1 MFKCFAIAVWNDIKY
16 LATLVSKIN
25 SKLNISD
32 YFDKVDPDCFS
43 VPATTPSTPTM
54 PTVAVQLK
62 WRSEDNMSKL
72 QELFSFVQVKIKFF
86 RRILIYLPNTYS
98 MSECLKLS
106 SLTIHKQLIESIQKD
121 FLYLHFT
128 FTLMFWN
135 AFEMLLKCFWNAFT
149 SKCYL
154 RFHNFIT

>member
-43 VPATTPSTPTM
+43 VPATTPFTSTM

-121 FLYLHFT
+121 FLYLHS
-128 FTLMFWN
+128 LWC
-135 AFEMLLKCFWNAFT
+135 FEMLLPQNVIYGFITSQFWLRKTLHSFT
-149 SKCYL
+149 SC
-154 RFHNFIT
+154 